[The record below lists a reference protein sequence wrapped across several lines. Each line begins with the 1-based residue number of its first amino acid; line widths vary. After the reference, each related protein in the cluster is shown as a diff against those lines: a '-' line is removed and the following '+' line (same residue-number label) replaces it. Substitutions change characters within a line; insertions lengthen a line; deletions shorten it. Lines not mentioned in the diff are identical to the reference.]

1 MWSLRSAIDDSYDSF
16 LVFSFIDVTRFY
28 QIVLDETSR
37 EGFTSLSLAEASIE
51 GFNSDVQTLF
61 CHQAV
66 YDQLVLNDC
75 LRCFLLVLVLVCYAD
90 AITNSLED
98 LSHLSVVFDFLARGK
113 TPKLSPSVTLV
124 TSLCRLLQTL

>member
-66 YDQLVLNDC
+66 YDQLVLVC
-75 LRCFLLVLVLVCYAD
+75 LCARC
-90 AITNSLED
+90 
-98 LSHLSVVFDFLARGK
+98 K
-113 TPKLSPSVTLV
+113 
-124 TSLCRLLQTL
+124 